1 MEVVQPMSTEQGESE
16 ERRPRAH
23 WLPFT
28 HSFLICN
35 VFVTFHV
42 RYLVGKHKKCSKFKE
57 KSGLCA
63 VITRMPL
70 VFFFVVCLVCR
81 FKTKLAA
88 SLARCRIK
96 HNLLSI
102 ECILPESVKKKQQR
116 LSNLPL
122 YAWVN
127 TLKSRSAEHA
137 ESTRSPSQKQIARTY
152 TFTPVHKHRR
162 AL

>member
-42 RYLVGKHKKCSKFKE
+42 RYLVDKHKKCSKFKE

-70 VFFFVVCLVCR
+70 VFFLLLFVLCAGL
-81 FKTKLAA
+81 KP
-88 SLARCRIK
+88 
-96 HNLLSI
+96 NW
-102 ECILPESVKKKQQR
+102 
-116 LSNLPL
+116 LPL
-122 YAWVN
+122 WPAAGSN
-127 TLKSRSAEHA
+127 TISCPLSVSCQRVWRRSSRGRATFHFTHGSTRWRAGQLSMLRVHAHLPKSR
-137 ESTRSPSQKQIARTY
+137 
-152 TFTPVHKHRR
+152 
-162 AL
+162 